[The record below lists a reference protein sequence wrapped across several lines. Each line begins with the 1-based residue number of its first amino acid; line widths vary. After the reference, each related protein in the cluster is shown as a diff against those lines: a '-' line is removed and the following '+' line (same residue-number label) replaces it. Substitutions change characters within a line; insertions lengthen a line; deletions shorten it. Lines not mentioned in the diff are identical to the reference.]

1 MWYTAD
7 PVLLSSKTLNE
18 KAPLLH
24 SIKKKMIFY
33 FERFEWK
40 INLFV
45 QDDDEMHPVL
55 IQSGDIDL
63 HDVKRSSRILIFFS
77 CRNPLLYIL
86 ADGSRTRCKTGLVRI
101 NWSRRQETTESLWL
115 RPFNSRIKVRIA
127 SSECRIFKESR
138 TNSKFQTMP

>member
-1 MWYTAD
+1 
-7 PVLLSSKTLNE
+7 
-18 KAPLLH
+18 
-24 SIKKKMIFY
+24 MIFY
-33 FERFEWK
+33 FKRFEWK

-45 QDDDEMHPVL
+45 RDDDEMHPVL

-101 NWSRRQETTESLWL
+101 N
-115 RPFNSRIKVRIA
+115 
-127 SSECRIFKESR
+127 
-138 TNSKFQTMP
+138 